1 MTKKLMV
8 EKMQLKEAALWLA
21 FRESYFEFGDDNQI
35 TNRKRSE
42 WCTISSLLGELK
54 IITDHTLLDNQ
65 KAFELIMQVARDN
78 RMAKELEQAD
88 FDSRDINS

>member
-42 WCTISSLLGELK
+42 WCTISSMLGELK
-54 IITDHTLLDNQ
+54 IEADHKLPDNQ
-65 KAFELIMQVARDN
+65 KAFELMVQVARDA
-78 RMAKELEQAD
+78 RMAEELEQED